1 MLQTTIRGLGFVVG
15 GLMFLGGVATI
26 GVGGP
31 DAPAGVWGVLFG
43 SALIIV
49 AVLQRSRYR
58 SDAAEQSH
66 SDTDPGGGELGTL
79 EPRFA
84 PTTELF
90 VDPTSRRLMRVYV
103 DPRTGER
110 RYRAEG

>member
-1 MLQTTIRGLGFVVG
+1 MLHTTIRGFGLVVG
-15 GLMFLGGVATI
+15 GLLFLGGVAAI

-58 SDAAEQSH
+58 SNAAEQSH
-66 SDTDPGGGELGTL
+66 SDPGPGGGELDIL
-79 EPRFA
+79 EARFT

-110 RYRAEG
+110 RYRAEA

>member
-1 MLQTTIRGLGFVVG
+1 MLHTSIRGLGFVVG
-15 GLMFLGGVATI
+15 GLLFLGGMATI

-31 DAPAGVWGVLFG
+31 DAPAGAWGILFG
-43 SALIIV
+43 SAVMIV

-58 SDAAEQSH
+58 SDAAERSH
-66 SDTDPGGGELGTL
+66 VDPGPGGGELGTL
-79 EPRFA
+79 EPRFL

-90 VDPTSRRLMRVYV
+90 VDPTSGRLMRVYV
-103 DPRTGER
+103 DRRTGER